1 MTILHGSKV
10 DTIAPIFN
18 QDAIETSEEAAP
30 GIIIDYTEQGQIV
43 EIESLDASEQLPLPL
58 WLESIINVRS
68 RFVRLWGGVAVLRSR
83 GRSDSLVFLVKLTVD
98 AM

>member
-1 MTILHGSKV
+1 MTILHDSGI
-10 DTIAPIFN
+10 DTIAPIFS

-43 EIESLDASEQLPLPL
+43 AIESLDASERLPLPL
-58 WLESIINVRS
+58 LLESIGVRS
-68 RFVRLWGGVAVLRSR
+68 CFVRLWGGVAVLRSR